1 MLGKI
6 KDNIGLVATAIAL
19 MGSVGAGIQ
28 SVGQIVNTLQ
38 GIDERMV
45 GIEIEFE
52 QLKQDTMVSN
62 DIAVLYE
69 KIQSL
74 EEQSMRYQELDQ
86 TLASMSTEI
95 MQLKEDLRESGM
107 DFSNKKLLEEWEW
120 SEAQAQIIRIDTI
133 LQQVQQDLWNL
144 DSIDTRIAYL
154 EANLHGH

>member
-1 MLGKI
+1 MLSKI

-19 MGSVGAGIQ
+19 MGSVGAGL
-28 SVGQIVNTLQ
+28 STAADIVNTLQ
-38 GIDERMV
+38 GIDERMDD
-45 GIEIEFE
+45 IEVNFE
-52 QLKQDTMVSN
+52 QLQSETMVSN

-74 EEQSMRYQELDQ
+74 EEQAMRYQELDQ

-95 MQLKEDLRESGM
+95 FQLKEDVRESGM

-120 SEAQAQIIRIDTI
+120 SDAQAQIIRIDTI

>member
-1 MLGKI
+1 MLNKI
-6 KDNIGLVATAIAL
+6 KENIGLAVTVIAL
-19 MGSVGAGIQ
+19 MGSVGAGLRTA
-28 SVGQIVNTLQ
+28 GDIVSTLSN
-38 GIDERMV
+38 IDERMDD
-45 GIEIEFE
+45 IEVNFE
-52 QLKQDTMVSN
+52 QLQSETMVSN

-74 EEQSMRYQELDQ
+74 EDQAMRYQELDQ

-95 MQLKEDLRESGM
+95 YQLKEDLRDSGM

-144 DSIDTRIAYL
+144 DSLETRIAYL

>member
-1 MLGKI
+1 MIKKI

-19 MGSVGAGIQ
+19 MGSIGAGVQ

-52 QLKQDTMVSN
+52 RLKQDTMVSN

-74 EEQSMRYQELDQ
+74 EEQAMRYQELDQ

-95 MQLKEDLRESGM
+95 NTLKEDLRESGM

-120 SEAQAQIIRIDTI
+120 S
-133 LQQVQQDLWNL
+133 
-144 DSIDTRIAYL
+144 
-154 EANLHGH
+154 

>member
-1 MLGKI
+1 MIDKI
-6 KDNIGLVATAIAL
+6 KDNLGLAVTVIAL
-19 MGSVGAGIQ
+19 MGSVGAGLRTA
-28 SVGQIVNTLQ
+28 GDIVSTLSN
-38 GIDERMV
+38 IDERMN
-45 GIEIEFE
+45 GIEMEFD

-74 EEQSMRYQELDQ
+74 EEQAMRYQELDQ
-86 TLASMSTEI
+86 TLATMTTEI
-95 MQLKEDLRESGM
+95 NTLKEDLRESGM

-120 SEAQAQIIRIDTI
+120 SDAQAQIIRIDTI

-144 DSIDTRIAYL
+144 DSLDTRIAYL

>member
-74 EEQSMRYQELDQ
+74 EEQAMRYQELDQ

-95 MQLKEDLRESGM
+95 NTLKEDLRESGM

-120 SEAQAQIIRIDTI
+120 SDAQAQIIRIDTI

-144 DSIDTRIAYL
+144 DSIETRIAFL

>member
-1 MLGKI
+1 MLNKI

-19 MGSVGAGIQ
+19 MGSVGAGL
-28 SVGQIVNTLQ
+28 STAADIVNTLQ
-38 GIDERMV
+38 GIDERMDD
-45 GIEIEFE
+45 IEVNFE
-52 QLKQDTMVSN
+52 QLQSETMVSN

-74 EEQSMRYQELDQ
+74 EDQAMRYQELDQ

-95 MQLKEDLRESGM
+95 FQLKEDLRESGM

>member
-1 MLGKI
+1 MLNKI

-74 EEQSMRYQELDQ
+74 EEQAMRYQELDQ

-95 MQLKEDLRESGM
+95 MQLKEDVRESGM

-144 DSIDTRIAYL
+144 DSLETRISYL

>member
-1 MLGKI
+1 MLSKI
-6 KDNIGLVATAIAL
+6 KDNLGLIATAIAL
-19 MGSVGAGIQ
+19 MGSVGAGL
-28 SVGQIVNTLQ
+28 STAGEIVNTLQ
-38 GIDERMV
+38 GIDDRMV

-74 EEQSMRYQELDQ
+74 EIQAMRYQELDQ
-86 TLASMSTEI
+86 TLASMTTEI
-95 MQLKEDLRESGM
+95 YQIKEDLRESGM

-120 SEAQAQIIRIDTI
+120 SDAQAQIIRIDTI
-133 LQQVQQDLWNL
+133 LQQVQNQLWTL
-144 DSIDTRIAYL
+144 DSIETRLAYL

>member
-1 MLGKI
+1 MIDKI
-6 KDNIGLVATAIAL
+6 KDNLGLAVTVIAL
-19 MGSVGAGIQ
+19 MGSVGAGLRTA
-28 SVGQIVNTLQ
+28 GDIVSTLSN
-38 GIDERMV
+38 IDERMN
-45 GIEIEFE
+45 GIEMEFD

-74 EEQSMRYQELDQ
+74 EEQAMRYQELDQ
-86 TLASMSTEI
+86 TLATMSTEI
-95 MQLKEDLRESGM
+95 NTLKDDLRESGM

-120 SEAQAQIIRIDTI
+120 SDAQAQIIRIDTI

-144 DSIDTRIAYL
+144 DSLETRIAYL